1 MKKIILVVLSSMLL
15 SGSLLANADAISQ
28 ETTETGIVFTQ
39 KKVVSSPRN
48 PKDPREPFI
57 GKQGFIDTF
66 EDDNEQNHSLA
77 TQANPKLLSCNEETD
92 FGLSHVPENLS
103 FGVIR
108 DTEGVSV
115 YRSHGNGAF
124 YEDENFFLQMV
135 DNRDKSSTGWHISV
149 QLQDKISSA
158 SGSHKVD
165 GAMLW
170 FPKGDARNE
179 LNQDSAVVDTSNFE
193 NFGGYVTD
201 TTPLEVWRTKGNV
214 ETRGKAVS
222 TYVWDANAIELHI
235 PDNAGLLN
243 EKYSFRI
250 LWTAAVSPDI

>member
-1 MKKIILVVLSSMLL
+1 MKKTILVVLSSMLL

-92 FGLSHVPENLS
+92 FGLSHVPANLS

-115 YRSHGNGAF
+115 YRSHGNGVF
-124 YEDENFFLQMV
+124 YEDENFFYKWWIIVINHLLV
-135 DNRDKSSTGWHISV
+135 GTLVCNC
-149 QLQDKISSA
+149 KIRFLLLVVPIKWMA
-158 SGSHKVD
+158 QCSGFQKVTQE
-165 GAMLW
+165 M
-170 FPKGDARNE
+170 
-179 LNQDSAVVDTSNFE
+179 S
-193 NFGGYVTD
+193 
-201 TTPLEVWRTKGNV
+201 
-214 ETRGKAVS
+214 
-222 TYVWDANAIELHI
+222 
-235 PDNAGLLN
+235 
-243 EKYSFRI
+243 
-250 LWTAAVSPDI
+250 